1 MRLSVLRGGGFSGIV
16 SRTELD
22 AEALAETDA
31 AALAAEIE
39 HAGLRTL
46 SESTGARTWPDSLLY
61 DISLTDDSREF
72 RYRCGEESLPE
83 GVRRLLAW
91 VDSRPERVE
100 TIEP

>member
-1 MRLSVLRGGGFSGIV
+1 MRLSVRRGGGFSGMV

-22 AEALAETDA
+22 GAALAETDA
-31 AALAAEIE
+31 VALAAEIE
-39 HAGLRTL
+39 RAGLRTL
-46 SESTGARTWPDSLLY
+46 SDAKGARTWPDSLLY
-61 DISLTDDSREF
+61 DISLTDDSQEF

-100 TIEP
+100 SIES